1 MIYSRKIRRTHN
13 PIRFVGAV
21 KHNDI
26 VIFEFKE
33 KVKSVV
39 HIFVNFIQKSASIFS
54 KVGFGV
60 VLSIIQRSHL

>member
-13 PIRFVGAV
+13 PIRFVGPV

-26 VIFEFKE
+26 AIFEFKV
-33 KVKSVV
+33 KFKSVV
-39 HIFVNFIQKSASIFS
+39 HIFVNSIQKGASVFP